1 MASEPSPIA
10 PNEVESLAITRT
22 SSIETSDDEIEEV
35 VKLGTI
41 QTSAT
46 ARERQF
52 EPIRPGDR
60 EELHRL
66 ASTLSRT
73 ESYIS
78 TPEALKRVDTLAG
91 IQFGDSVLDPTSPDF
106 DVYKWA
112 RKYVLHFS
120 RLESQLI
127 CNCLLKYIG

>member
-1 MASEPSPIA
+1 MASEQLPIA
-10 PNEVESLAITRT
+10 QNELEPLDITRT
-22 SSIETSDDEIEEV
+22 SSIETSNDEIDKIE
-35 VKLGTI
+35 KLGRT

-52 EPIRPGDR
+52 EPIRAGDR

-66 ASTLSRT
+66 ASTLGRT

-78 TPEALKRVDTLAG
+78 TPDVLERVDTLAG
-91 IQFGDSVLDPTSPDF
+91 IQIGDSVLDPTSTDF

-112 RKYVLHFS
+112 RM
-120 RLESQLI
+120 
-127 CNCLLKYIG
+127 

>member
-1 MASEPSPIA
+1 MASEPLPTA
-10 PNEVESLAITRT
+10 QNDGELLEITRT
-22 SSIETSDDEIEEV
+22 SSIETIDDEADREE
-35 VKLGTI
+35 KLRRT

-52 EPIRPGDR
+52 EPIRAGDR
-60 EELHRL
+60 EELQRL
-66 ASTLSRT
+66 ASSLGRT

-78 TPEALKRVDTLAG
+78 TPDALERVDTLAG

-112 RKYVLHFS
+112 RM
-120 RLESQLI
+120 
-127 CNCLLKYIG
+127 

>member
-1 MASEPSPIA
+1 MASEQSPTA
-10 PNEVESLAITRT
+10 PNELEPLEITRT
-22 SSIETSDDEIEEV
+22 SSTEPSGDEIDEGE
-35 VKLGTI
+35 KLGRT

-52 EPIRPGDR
+52 EPIRAGDR

-66 ASTLSRT
+66 ASTLGRT

-78 TPEALKRVDTLAG
+78 TPDALERVDTLAG
-91 IQFGDSVLDPTSPDF
+91 IQVGDSVLDPTSPDF

-112 RKYVLHFS
+112 RM
-120 RLESQLI
+120 
-127 CNCLLKYIG
+127 

>member
-1 MASEPSPIA
+1 MASGPLPIA
-10 PNEVESLAITRT
+10 QNEMEPLEISRPG
-22 SSIETSDDEIEEV
+22 SIETSDDEINEV
-35 VKLGTI
+35 EKLGRT

-52 EPIRPGDR
+52 EEIRAGDR

-66 ASTLSRT
+66 ASTLGRT

-78 TPEALKRVDTLAG
+78 TPGALERVDTLAG
-91 IQFGDSVLDPTSPDF
+91 IQIGDSVLDPTSPNF

-112 RKYVLHFS
+112 RM
-120 RLESQLI
+120 
-127 CNCLLKYIG
+127 

>member
-1 MASEPSPIA
+1 M
-10 PNEVESLAITRT
+10 ESLAITRT
-22 SSIETSDDEIEEV
+22 SSIETRDDKIDEV
-35 VKLGTI
+35 EKLGRI

-52 EPIRPGDR
+52 EPIRAGDR

-66 ASTLSRT
+66 ASSLGRT

-78 TPEALKRVDTLAG
+78 TPAALERVDTLAG
-91 IQFGDSVLDPTSPDF
+91 IQVGDSVLDPTSPDF

-112 RKYVLHFS
+112 RM
-120 RLESQLI
+120 
-127 CNCLLKYIG
+127 

>member
-1 MASEPSPIA
+1 MASGPLPIA
-10 PNEVESLAITRT
+10 QNEMEPLEITGTGAIETNDDEINEVEKLART
-22 SSIETSDDEIEEV
+22 
-35 VKLGTI
+35 

-52 EPIRPGDR
+52 EPIRAGDR

-66 ASTLSRT
+66 ASTLGRT

-78 TPEALKRVDTLAG
+78 IPDALERVDTLAG
-91 IQFGDSVLDPTSPDF
+91 IQIGDSVLDPTSPDF

-112 RKYVLHFS
+112 RM
-120 RLESQLI
+120 
-127 CNCLLKYIG
+127 

>member
-1 MASEPSPIA
+1 MASEPLPISQ
-10 PNEVESLAITRT
+10 NEMETLEITRT
-22 SSIETSDDEIEEV
+22 SSTETSDYGIDEV
-35 VKLGTI
+35 GKLGRT

-52 EPIRPGDR
+52 EPIRAGDR

-66 ASTLSRT
+66 ASTLGRT

-78 TPEALKRVDTLAG
+78 TPDALERVDTLAG
-91 IQFGDSVLDPTSPDF
+91 VQIGDSVLDPTSPDF

-112 RKYVLHFS
+112 RMWVLPFS
-120 RLESQLI
+120 RLES
-127 CNCLLKYIG
+127 NSIGIIY

>member
-1 MASEPSPIA
+1 MASEPLPIA
-10 PNEVESLAITRT
+10 QNEIETLEITRT
-22 SSIETSDDEIEEV
+22 SSTETSDDEIDKV
-35 VKLGTI
+35 GKLVKT

-52 EPIRPGDR
+52 EPIRAGDR

-66 ASTLSRT
+66 ASTLGRT

-78 TPEALKRVDTLAG
+78 TPDALERVDTLAG
-91 IQFGDSVLDPTSPDF
+91 VQIGDSVLDPTSPDF

-112 RKYVLHFS
+112 RMWVLQFS
-120 RLESQLI
+120 RLESNSFGI
-127 CNCLLKYIG
+127 IY

>member
-1 MASEPSPIA
+1 MASGPLPIA
-10 PNEVESLAITRT
+10 QNEMEPLEITRT
-22 SSIETSDDEIEEV
+22 GSIETSDDEINEV
-35 VKLGTI
+35 EKLGRT

-52 EPIRPGDR
+52 EPIRAGDR

-66 ASTLSRT
+66 ASTLGRT

-78 TPEALKRVDTLAG
+78 TPDALERVDTLAG
-91 IQFGDSVLDPTSPDF
+91 IKIGDSVLDPTSPDF

-112 RKYVLHFS
+112 RM
-120 RLESQLI
+120 
-127 CNCLLKYIG
+127 